1 MFAYSI
7 NSFKEVDKMNGKNV
21 LIQNNGI
28 TTYIPTCE
36 KSTYEPNK
44 IKLAR
49 GAEVLL
55 NSYNQHLSL
64 NNAFSAREINL
75 ENIMLTKEH
84 HLEETKM
91 FQNFNDLYPTNY
103 LHFVESHVPE
113 ELISSQCFEEIK
125 KIADNLSGN
134 LTSFF
139 GFESRLTS
147 KNARSDYLIAVSS
160 QKGEREALL
169 NLIKNKE
176 LPNVLLNKQEWK
188 NIGNLTEKWAD
199 PNSKLY
205 NNIQGLWLEF
215 DTAEGNNEIPVP
227 SIFLQTLPLRIDS
240 VEDIEKCKWVT
251 RIAIPNLVGHN
262 VSEKLENKFFNA
274 LKKLPK
280 KASVFFVASM
290 LSRNQ
295 EGIRVVVKSIIPD
308 DIISY
313 LESIGWKDEDDGL
326 KNLINEIK
334 KYSNCIRLHLNISDK
349 IDSKIGL
356 ECFISPDQYHKGE
369 GWEEFFN
376 HLVEKGICLPDLKS
390 AILNFPGVTQEDY
403 SNEFNYESYLPSVK
417 LPDNNFSKAIVRYI
431 SHIKISYDPG
441 KTIEAKAYTGVRLF
455 GYKE

>member
-7 NSFKEVDKMNGKNV
+7 NSFKEVDKMNGKNI

-160 QKGEREALL
+160 QKGERE
-169 NLIKNKE
+169 
-176 LPNVLLNKQEWK
+176 P
-188 NIGNLTEKWAD
+188 
-199 PNSKLY
+199 
-205 NNIQGLWLEF
+205 
-215 DTAEGNNEIPVP
+215 
-227 SIFLQTLPLRIDS
+227 
-240 VEDIEKCKWVT
+240 
-251 RIAIPNLVGHN
+251 H
-262 VSEKLENKFFNA
+262 
-274 LKKLPK
+274 
-280 KASVFFVASM
+280 
-290 LSRNQ
+290 
-295 EGIRVVVKSIIPD
+295 
-308 DIISY
+308 
-313 LESIGWKDEDDGL
+313 
-326 KNLINEIK
+326 
-334 KYSNCIRLHLNISDK
+334 
-349 IDSKIGL
+349 
-356 ECFISPDQYHKGE
+356 
-369 GWEEFFN
+369 
-376 HLVEKGICLPDLKS
+376 
-390 AILNFPGVTQEDY
+390 
-403 SNEFNYESYLPSVK
+403 
-417 LPDNNFSKAIVRYI
+417 
-431 SHIKISYDPG
+431 
-441 KTIEAKAYTGVRLF
+441 
-455 GYKE
+455 